1 MRTLARLVS
10 HLYLG
15 LALLVGLPAGAHRS
29 VICVAPNGHLAIEV
43 GQGRCADYV
52 PSTSAS
58 VENAGVSTAPD
69 GCGDCID
76 VPVSAHVL
84 SPNHHGTASANPR
97 PPAPTPLFAGSH
109 DAEPYAVLA
118 RLAPVFDTQIPPS
131 FPPSRTTIL
140 RN

>member
-1 MRTLARLVS
+1 MRTLTRLVS

-29 VICVAPNGHLAIEV
+29 VICVAPNGHFAIEV
-43 GQGRCADYV
+43 GQGRCADYA
-52 PSTSAS
+52 PFTSAS
-58 VENAGVSTAPD
+58 VENAGVSTTPD

-84 SPNHHGTASANPR
+84 SSNHHGTASASPR
-97 PPAPTPLFAGSH
+97 PPVATPLFAGRH
-109 DAEPYAVLA
+109 DAEPYGSLVWLM
-118 RLAPVFDTQIPPS
+118 PVFDSPIPPS